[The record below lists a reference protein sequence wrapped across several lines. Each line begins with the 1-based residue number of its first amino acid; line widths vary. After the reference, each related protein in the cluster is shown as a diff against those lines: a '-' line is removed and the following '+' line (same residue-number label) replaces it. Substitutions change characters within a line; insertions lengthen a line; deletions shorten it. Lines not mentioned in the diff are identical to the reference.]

1 MPCHLAHTCL
11 PSSPSPGMYIYAH
24 AEDADLPDDPRGT
37 PWLLG
42 VLPVH
47 RPCLAT
53 ILLLTLTL
61 PTLCSVGAHLG
72 PQTTGGRRTLAP
84 ALELTLTG
92 VTRGPQWTDSV
103 ISSQL
108 ASPLNTSN
116 CHVLFKR
123 RTWPAPLASLL
134 CPVSSSILL
143 PEGAAPPGPSAAPV
157 SLAARASP
165 LCPSPLPQERPPPTS
180 FPWFLQLSPTGS
192 HLPGGPPSPGPLPHA
207 AAACAALRSTVF
219 HALRVVVYW
228 YLSPD
233 SL

>member
-143 PEGAAPPGPSAAPV
+143 PEGAAPPGPGLRPRFLLQHA
-157 SLAARASP
+157 
-165 LCPSPLPQERPPPTS
+165 PLPCVLLLCRRNGRHPPP
-180 FPWFLQLSPTGS
+180 FRGFYGLVP
-192 HLPGGPPSPGPLPHA
+192 PGPTSPVAHQVQA
-207 AAACAALRSTVF
+207 PF
-219 HALRVVVYW
+219 HMQPQPVQL
-228 YLSPD
+228 
-233 SL
+233 